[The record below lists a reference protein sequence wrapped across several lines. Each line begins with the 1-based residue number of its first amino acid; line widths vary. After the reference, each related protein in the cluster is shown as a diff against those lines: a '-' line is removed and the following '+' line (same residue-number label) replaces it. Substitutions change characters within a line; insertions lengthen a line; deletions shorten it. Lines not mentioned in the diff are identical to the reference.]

1 MGKLHSVM
9 MIQLLIMAFSTI
21 ACASSTIWTG
31 KGELSSIE
39 SLSEGLKT
47 HSVIIIGENHYL
59 RTHQEQQLQI
69 MENARKHWPLVSVGM
84 EFFSYIYQDQV
95 DSYRLGQINEV
106 DFLKSIE
113 WGNAPFKFYKDQVN
127 FPRYNFSE
135 RTWALNAPKA
145 LTSAISKSGLQSL
158 TPELQKLLPPNF
170 TLGRETYRARFQ
182 EAMGGHI
189 TDPQK
194 FQNYFEAQSAW
205 DDTMAWRVVEFK
217 KLHPRSAL
225 VIVVGEFHA
234 QYGGGL
240 PDRLKARGVEDILVI
255 SQVNTKGL
263 TDEEIQKQIQPDPE
277 YGPRADWIW
286 TAPAVD

>member
-1 MGKLHSVM
+1 MGKLHSITI
-9 MIQLLIMAFSTI
+9 IQLLIAAFSSI
-21 ACASSTIWTG
+21 ACASSAVWTG

-39 SLSEGLKT
+39 NLSDSLKT
-47 HSVIIIGENHYL
+47 HGVIIIGENHYL
-59 RTHQEQQLQI
+59 KTHQEQQLQI
-69 MENARKHWPLVSVGM
+69 LNMARKQFRHIGVGM
-84 EFFSYIYQDQV
+84 EFFSYIYQDEV
-95 DSYRLGQINEV
+95 DSYRLGLTSEV
-106 DFLKSIE
+106 DFLKNIE
-113 WGNAPFKFYKDQVN
+113 WGNAPFEFYRDQVN
-127 FPRYNFSE
+127 FPNYGWTE

-145 LTSAISKSGLQSL
+145 VTSAISKAGVASL
-158 TPELQKLLPPNF
+158 SPELKNLLPPDF
-170 TLGRETYRARFQ
+170 TLGSEAYRARF
-182 EAMGGHI
+182 EAAMGGHI
-189 TDPQK
+189 TDPKK

-205 DDTMAWRVVEFK
+205 DDTMAWRVVEYQK
-217 KLHPRSAL
+217 QHPGSTL
-225 VIVVGEFHA
+225 VIIVGEFHA